1 MAIHVQLLVSLL
13 AIWLYYF
20 PGWVSP
26 AKESENVVPMPSKAS
41 RPEWLH
47 ALYAN
52 PHYLARQ
59 MALQLAD
66 KKKFDLIDAN
76 QFFAKDPGLF

>member
-1 MAIHVQLLVSLL
+1 MAIQVQLLVSSLV
-13 AIWLYYF
+13 IWLYYF

-26 AKESENVVPMPSKAS
+26 AKDSENVVPSKPS

-52 PHYLARQ
+52 PHYLVRQ
-59 MALQLAD
+59 IALQLAD
-66 KKKFDLIDAN
+66 KKKFDLFDAN
-76 QFFAKDPGLF
+76 QFIAKDPGSF